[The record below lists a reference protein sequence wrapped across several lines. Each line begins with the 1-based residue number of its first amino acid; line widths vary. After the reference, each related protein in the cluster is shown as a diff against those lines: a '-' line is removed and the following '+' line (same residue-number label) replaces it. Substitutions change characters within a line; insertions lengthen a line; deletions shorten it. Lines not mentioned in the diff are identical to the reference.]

1 MNEYAAEVDRING
14 NVASTYTA
22 LSEMGATMPAQ
33 QNSDNL
39 PETVRTVTQGGGKTV
54 QTDWNQTDETA
65 PDFLKNK
72 PFGEMMTD
80 IVPETEIVGEDM
92 DGLLFASIPEVAD
105 LIDLETE
112 SMVESINVTFDGT
125 DYVCNA
131 GAVDGILVY
140 GNQAFLDGEDTGEPF
155 AVINFITGNLYGVLV
170 QDSQSHKIAISCQ
183 MPVKIPEKYYD
194 KDASVTVFI
203 DMMSEQPDAAL
214 YAYKDAALTT
224 KITLEELRELKK
236 TRVLVNYAYMGVPLN
251 DITFQ
256 SICVSSED
264 IPTGGVYFITADG
277 RILCL
282 HCAEYT
288 PPTT

>member
-1 MNEYAAEVDRING
+1 MNEYAAEVERING

-39 PETVRTVTQGGGKTV
+39 PETVRTVPQGGSKTV

-92 DGLLFASIPEVAD
+92 DGLLFASIPEVGG

-112 SMVESINVTFDGT
+112 FVTESINVTFDGT

-131 GAVDGILVY
+131 GAVDSVLVY

-155 AVINFITGNLYGVLV
+155 AVINFIMGNLYGVLV
-170 QDSQSHKIAISCQ
+170 QDSQPHTISISALQ
-183 MPVKIPEKYYD
+183 PQKMPDKYYD
-194 KDASVTVFI
+194 TAITYFANRDQSDVY
-203 DMMSEQPDAAL
+203 L
-214 YAYKDAALTT
+214 YEDAALTT
-224 KITLEELRELKK
+224 KVTLEKLRNLPLKPIVI
-236 TRVLVNYAYMGVPLN
+236 RFAYNGVPLN
-251 DITFQ
+251 LMDRYSVAIIKDDI
-256 SICVSSED
+256 VN
-264 IPTGGVYFITADG
+264 GGVIVYSSGLDSIVTY
-277 RILCL
+277 
-282 HCAEYT
+282 HVAEYT
-288 PPTT
+288 PTT